1 MINEKI
7 IVEIELLANSKIVRF
22 VRSKW
27 LRTPSICD
35 RLFTTTEVRKRRGT
49 MSHLI
54 VSNCTKTVGDK
65 TLFKNIEFTIVEGER
80 AGLIGING
88 TGKSTLMAIL
98 ARKLEADSIELDHPN
113 KYQIAYLPQN
123 PVFRE
128 GDNVL
133 QAVFAGDSPILK
145 LNREY
150 EETVAELTH
159 SPQSTSLQEKLFRLQ
174 QQMDQQQA
182 WDVNALAKTALTK
195 LGISAFEEQV
205 VNLSGGQ
212 QKRVAL
218 AKVLIEPADLY
229 LLDEPTNHL
238 DVQSTEWLQEMVL
251 RLKGA
256 VIIITHDRYFLDAV
270 STHIYELAD
279 KTLYKHNGNYAA
291 YLEAKAIRE
300 EMVVATQAK
309 MRNRYRSELKW
320 IRRGAQARSTKQKAR
335 IQRFEE
341 LSDNLDHKTEDVNLE
356 LGLAT
361 SRLGKKVIEA
371 KEISKG
377 YQDKHLIEK
386 FSFLLKQGDRIGII
400 GANGAGK
407 STLLNMLAGD
417 IQPDVGE
424 IEVGSTVRIAHFT
437 QQLPEMNANQRMIEY
452 IRETANDIEDATGEH
467 HSAASM
473 LERFLFPL
481 HTHGTPIGK
490 LSGGERKRLYLLKL
504 LMEQPNV
511 LLLDE
516 PTNDLDIETL
526 SVLEDF
532 IEQFPGVVVTIS
544 HDRFFLDR
552 IAKKL
557 WVLDGHGG
565 VEESLEIYTEY
576 LSKQGQSET
585 SPQIKEIK
593 TEKMK
598 EKKAKTPKKKL
609 SFKEQKEWET
619 IEDDIAKVEEAI
631 MNAEEG
637 ISGAGADF
645 TLLQQLTA
653 ELDELNAKYEH
664 LIERWEYLQDIV
676 NG

>member
-1 MINEKI
+1 
-7 IVEIELLANSKIVRF
+7 
-22 VRSKW
+22 
-27 LRTPSICD
+27 
-35 RLFTTTEVRKRRGT
+35 

-88 TGKSTLMAIL
+88 TGKSTLLSIL
-98 ARKLEADSIELDHPN
+98 AGELEADSLDLDHPN
-113 KYQIAYLPQN
+113 KYRVAYLPQN
-123 PVFRE
+123 PVFKPGE
-128 GDNVL
+128 TVL
-133 QAVFAGDSPILK
+133 QAVFAGDSPILR
-145 LNREY
+145 LNRQY
-150 EETVAELTH
+150 EETVASLSSH
-159 SPQSTSLQEKLFRLQ
+159 PDSADLQEQLFRLQ
-174 QQMDQQQA
+174 QQMDQLHA

-195 LGISAFEEQV
+195 LGIETFEKQV

-256 VIIITHDRYFLDAV
+256 VIFITHDRYFLDAV
-270 STHIYELAD
+270 STHIYELANQ
-279 KTLYKHNGNYAA
+279 TLYKHNGNYAA

-300 EMVVATQAK
+300 EMAVATMAK

-341 LSDNLDHKTEDVNLE
+341 LEENLDHKTDDTSLE

-371 KEISKG
+371 KDISKG
-377 YQDKHLIEK
+377 YQNKQLIEH
-386 FSFLLKQGDRIGII
+386 FSFLLQQGDRIGII

-407 STLLNMLAGD
+407 STLLNILAGD
-417 IQPDVGE
+417 IQPDEGTMD
-424 IEVGSTVRIAHFT
+424 VGSTVRIAHFT
-437 QQLPEMNANQRMIEY
+437 QHLPEMNTNQRMIEY

-467 HSAASM
+467 HSAANM

-532 IEQFPGVVVTIS
+532 IEQFQGVVVTIS

-552 IAKKL
+552 ITKKL

-565 VEESLEIYTEY
+565 VEESLDVYSDY
-576 LSKQGQSET
+576 LANHEQTQPSSTVKQEKIEK
-585 SPQIKEIK
+585 PKVK
-593 TEKMK
+593 TQ
-598 EKKAKTPKKKL
+598 KKKL
-609 SFKEQKEWET
+609 TFKEKKEWET
-619 IEDDIAKVEEAI
+619 IEEDIAKVEEAI
-631 MNAEEG
+631 ITAEEG
-637 ISGAGADF
+637 IAGAGSDF
-645 TLLQQLTA
+645 TLLQNLTS
-653 ELDELNAKYEH
+653 ELEELNAKYEH